1 MGTAESKV
9 RDFTRM
15 NPPDDY
21 DSKGEDDPQEFIV
34 EVHKVS
40 MIIAMTL
47 VGKVELSLIN
57 LRVFFKCGLTNRKG
71 KSEDV
76 FPLN

>member
-1 MGTAESKV
+1 M
-9 RDFTRM
+9 
-15 NPPDDY
+15 
-21 DSKGEDDPQEFIV
+21 
-34 EVHKVS
+34 S

-57 LRVFFKCGLTNRKG
+57 LRVFFKSGLTNRKG